1 MIKMTPPL
9 PLFTPPPSLHVM
21 RGVEGGRGSDHLII
35 LMAASP
41 PPPFLPPSLHVMR
54 GVEGGRARKDSKT
67 SLQFPQQPILSL
79 HKSSSLMAL
88 GAKREEER
96 RPSPPPTIQ
105 LFELDRWVWGGPGK
119 GWLGKPLPPRKDEE
133 GGWDGKWREVERGG
147 CIPPSLT
154 LPPPPNP
161 FIFYRRSTGLGG
173 EVKTLPLFTTW
184 GSPPPEHKAKGGIP
198 KFEKRGERERRGR

>member
-1 MIKMTPPL
+1 
-9 PLFTPPPSLHVM
+9 M

-41 PPPFLPPSLHVMR
+41 PFYPPLPACYAGS
-54 GVEGGRARKDSKT
+54 GGGRGRKDSKT

-96 RPSPPPTIQ
+96 RPSPPPHHPT
-105 LFELDRWVWGGPGK
+105 LRVGPVGVRGPGK

-133 GGWDGKWREVERGG
+133 GGWDGKWREGERGG
-147 CIPPSLT
+147 AASPLPHSP
-154 LPPPPNP
+154 PPPPNP

-173 EVKTLPLFTTW
+173 RSSDPPSFHNM
-184 GSPPPEHKAKGGIP
+184 GIPPEHKAKGGDP
-198 KFEKRGERERRGR
+198 QVWKEGGGEREEGER

>member
-1 MIKMTPPL
+1 
-9 PLFTPPPSLHVM
+9 M

-41 PPPFLPPSLHVMR
+41 PPR
-54 GVEGGRARKDSKT
+54 GRKDSKT

-96 RPSPPPTIQ
+96 RPSPPPHHPT
-105 LFELDRWVWGGPGK
+105 LRVGPVGVRGPGK
-119 GWLGKPLPPRKDEE
+119 GWLGKPLPLAKTRR
-133 GGWDGKWREVERGG
+133 GWDGKWREGGERGG
-147 CIPPSLT
+147 CIPLPHS
-154 LPPPPNP
+154 PPPPP
-161 FIFYRRSTGLGG
+161 IHSSSIEDRLDWGG

-184 GSPPPEHKAKGGIP
+184 GSPPPP
-198 KFEKRGERERRGR
+198 PPRT